1 MLRLQTR
8 DAIRKHALP
17 STVMISLVVSR
28 LVKHLMI
35 YEVKFMSDKR
45 TKGSM
50 TEGSPVKCMLAF
62 AIPMILG
69 NLFQQF
75 YNLVDSMIVGNL
87 VGADALAAVGASTAI
102 TMLFVMIAVGTG
114 IGCSVVI
121 SQLFGAEKIEEMKT
135 AISTALLSI
144 VVFSLFLSVLGRFLS
159 RWILTVMGTPDNIF
173 DGAEV
178 YLNIYFYGFFFLFL
192 YNAFSSVFNAL
203 GDSKK
208 PLYFLLFSSVLNIG
222 LDLLFVGKFHWGI
235 AGAAWA
241 TLIAQAISAL
251 LSFLVLYRKLSRIQC
266 GSYRRFDGEML
277 ANMTRVAIPTI
288 IQQSMVSIGMLL
300 IQAAVNRFGSVF
312 IAGYTAA
319 CKIDGMAI
327 VPMVNA
333 GNAVSTFVAQ
343 NMGAGKPE
351 RAKKGYH
358 IGLIMA
364 VSIGLVIGIFL
375 FFFGDVC
382 VGAFMNAATDGESIA
397 LGAQYIAVVSM
408 FYFVMGAMNT
418 TSAVL
423 RGAGDMKW
431 FMSVTLINLFMR
443 VALTYIFADA
453 TAGMIIMWANPIGWA
468 CGFIVAYTRYR
479 QGGWKKVRLI

>member
-1 MLRLQTR
+1 MNDNKIHR
-8 DAIRKHALP
+8 
-17 STVMISLVVSR
+17 
-28 LVKHLMI
+28 
-35 YEVKFMSDKR
+35 E
-45 TKGSM
+45 GCM
-50 TEGSPVKCMLAF
+50 TEGSPVKCMLSF

-69 NLFQQF
+69 NLFQQL
-75 YNLVDSMIVGNL
+75 YNLADSMIVGKL
-87 VGADALAAVGASTAI
+87 VGAEALASVGASTAI

-121 SQLFGAEKIEEMKT
+121 SQLFGARKIQEMKT

-144 VVFSLFLSVLGRFLS
+144 VVFSLFLSVVGCLFSGS
-159 RWILTVMGTPDNIF
+159 ILKAMGTPSDIF
-173 DGAEV
+173 EGAQN

-208 PLYFLLFSSVLNIG
+208 PLYFLLFSSALNIV
-222 LDLLFVGKFHWGI
+222 LDLLFVGRFQWGI

-241 TLIAQAISAL
+241 TLIAQAISAM
-251 LSFLVLYRKLSRIQC
+251 LSFIVLYHRLSRIQC
-266 GSYRRFDGEML
+266 PSYRRFDGEVLM
-277 ANMTRVAIPTI
+277 NMTRVAIPTI

-300 IQAAVNRFGSVF
+300 IQAAVNRFGSTF

-319 CKIDGMAI
+319 CKIEGIAI

-343 NMGAGKPE
+343 NMGAGKPK
-351 RAKKGYH
+351 RARAGYH

-364 VSIGLVIGIFL
+364 VSIGLVIAVFL
-375 FFFGDVC
+375 YFFGDIC

-397 LGAQYIAVVSM
+397 IGARYIGVVSM
-408 FYFVMGAMNT
+408 FYFIMGAMNT

-453 TAGMIIMWANPIGWA
+453 TAGMIIMWANPIGWI
-468 CGFIVAYTRYR
+468 CGFMVAFIRYR
-479 QGGWKKVRLI
+479 QGGWEKIKLV